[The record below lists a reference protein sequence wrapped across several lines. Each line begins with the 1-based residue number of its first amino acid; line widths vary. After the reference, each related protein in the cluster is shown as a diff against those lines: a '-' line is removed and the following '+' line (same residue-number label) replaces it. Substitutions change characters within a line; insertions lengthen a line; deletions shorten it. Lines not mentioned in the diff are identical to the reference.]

1 MSSFVHID
9 IRGKDSLILGEGP
22 KQELDDTTWTTEA
35 IYPINSTQ
43 PRKIFVLSL
52 AYNGSNSFF
61 FVNETKIYKFKAKNS
76 EIKHYTRWL
85 GNISKDFTI
94 NNLKKIGLVGVI
106 NFFRLILIL
115 LILKIF

>member
-1 MSSFVHID
+1 MNSFVHID
-9 IRGKDSLILGEGP
+9 NRGKDSLILGEGP
-22 KQELDDTTWTTEA
+22 KQELDDTTWTAEA

-43 PRKIFVLSL
+43 PRNRFVLSL
-52 AYNGSNSFF
+52 TYNGSNSFF
-61 FVNETKIYKFKAKNS
+61 FVNETKIYKFKVKNS

-94 NNLKKIGLVGVI
+94 NNLKKIGLAGVI
-106 NFFRLILIL
+106 NFFCLILIL